1 MTISCATA
9 RERIHAALDDP
20 EAVLTEN
27 LQAHLDSCAACRRLH
42 DDLDTLFDALR
53 GLPRMPLPP
62 ATLDA
67 VWRETVGRREPRWA
81 APGLA
86 RAAAAAVVVTAVCAT
101 TLYFVTPR
109 GPKKPTAAEIARA
122 SAEAE
127 MVLGYTARA
136 LAAARAAAADKVL
149 ASKVSPAV
157 RGEPAVRPARRS
169 R

>member
-1 MTISCATA
+1 MTMTCATA

-20 EAVLTEN
+20 EAVLPAEVN
-27 LQAHLDSCAACRRLH
+27 AHLASCDACRELH
-42 DDLDTLFDALR
+42 DDLETLGSGLR
-53 GLPRMPLPP
+53 ALPRTPLPP
-62 ATLDA
+62 STLDA
-67 VWRETVGRREPRWA
+67 VWRETVGRRERRWA
-81 APGLA
+81 TPGLV
-86 RAAAAAVVVTAVCAT
+86 RAAAAAVVVTALCAT
-101 TLYFVTPR
+101 TIYFVTPR
-109 GPKKPTAAEIARA
+109 GPKEPTPAQIARA

-136 LAAARAAAADKVL
+136 LAATRTATADKVL

>member
-9 RERIHAALDDP
+9 RERIHAELDDS
-20 EAVLTEN
+20 EAVLPAEVQT
-27 LQAHLDSCAACRRLH
+27 HLASCAACRDLH
-42 DDLDTLFDALR
+42 DDLVALSGALR
-53 GLPRMPLPP
+53 ALPRTPLPP
-62 ATLDA
+62 STLDA

-81 APGLA
+81 TPGLV

-109 GPKKPTAAEIARA
+109 GPREPTAAEIARA
-122 SAEAE
+122 SAEAD

-136 LAAARAAAADKVL
+136 LAATRTATADKVL

-157 RGEPAVRPARRS
+157 RGEPAARPARRS